1 MPKKTRREKIIADA
15 RNTLQ
20 SARGTPY
27 QFTAISVLKEH
38 TIARPEEVEELIQ
51 IKRDIAKTILLAV
64 TAFAVEFGLWRFWNS

>member
-20 SARGTPY
+20 AAHGSPY
-27 QFTAISVLKEH
+27 QFTALSVSKEH
-38 TIARPEEVEELIQ
+38 TIARSEEVEELIQ
-51 IKRDIAKTILLAV
+51 IKRDLAKTILLAA